1 MKKIVSLGLMV
12 LLTMSVGCNKT
23 KEVPID
29 TNAAGT
35 TTEAV
40 VTEAVEEKQQDIA
53 QLAAEDFRPFFN
65 ALFAYNESDFM
76 TFNQNNEIS
85 YTGYFDNLKAYK
97 KGIKDGIGDFLSKN
111 TLKKLDNEN
120 TKLDFDLPKK
130 VLINDYVVNAS
141 GKIDKIEIESSR
153 QLGEAMIYGIAV
165 TTNNDVQKSFD
176 FAENYGWSD
185 QLGYYAAKN
194 SGLTLEAIDGGSKLI
209 SYIYAN
215 KDNVQDQM
223 KMVSHYWVEVTKDDT
238 NKKTF
243 LVEGLKQAGAF
254 EVDINLKQKIINTE
268 YATRVPYYNEV
279 TDKQNILLHKV
290 FMKLMQVP
298 KETYYY
304 YEKIYGSNFEY
315 IKTFWS
321 DIDLGN
327 EIAVDETMYK
337 EAFNIII
344 NPYKDNITSLA
355 LNDRTISIVPSIYS
369 TKLQPTFV
377 VTLPVKA
384 LLKDNSVV
392 YYNYKYF
399 VSTEDNKVEA
409 IQFIKV
415 EEITEEEYNRVP
427 GAEPTVSPEA
437 TAVVGETIP
446 LPEATPVQ

>member
-35 TTEAV
+35 TTEV
-40 VTEAVEEKQQDIA
+40 VETEAVEETQQDIA
-53 QLAAEDFRPFFN
+53 QLTAEDFKPFFD
-65 ALFAYNESDFM
+65 ALFAYKESDFM

-85 YTGYFDNLKAYK
+85 YSGYFDNLKAYK
-97 KGIKDGIGDFLSKN
+97 KGIKDGIGDFLSKD

-141 GKIDKIEIESSR
+141 GKIEKIEIESSR
-153 QLGEAMIYGIAV
+153 QMGESIVYEMAV
-165 TTNNDVQKSFD
+165 TTNNDIQKSFE

-185 QLGYYAAKN
+185 QLGYYTAKN
-194 SGLTLEAIDGGSKLI
+194 SGLTLEAVEGGSKLI

-223 KMVSHYWVEVTKDDT
+223 KLVSHYWVQVTKDDT
-238 NKKTF
+238 SEKTF

-268 YATRVPYYNEV
+268 YVTRVPYYSEV
-279 TDKQNILLHKV
+279 TDKQNVLLHKI
-290 FMKLMQVP
+290 FTKLMQVP

-304 YEKIYGSNFEY
+304 YEKIYGSNFDY
-315 IKTFWS
+315 VKTFWR
-321 DIDLGN
+321 DIDLEN
-327 EIAVDETMYK
+327 EIAVDETTYK
-337 EAFNIII
+337 EAFNITI
-344 NPYKDNITSLA
+344 NPYKDNITSLS
-355 LNDRTISIVPSIYS
+355 LNDKTMSIAPSIYS

-409 IQFIKV
+409 IQFMKL
-415 EEITEEEYNRVP
+415 EEITEEEYNTVP
-427 GAEPTVSPEA
+427 GAEPTTSQEVTPVEGETASSPEA
-437 TAVVGETIP
+437 IP
-446 LPEATPVQ
+446 AQ